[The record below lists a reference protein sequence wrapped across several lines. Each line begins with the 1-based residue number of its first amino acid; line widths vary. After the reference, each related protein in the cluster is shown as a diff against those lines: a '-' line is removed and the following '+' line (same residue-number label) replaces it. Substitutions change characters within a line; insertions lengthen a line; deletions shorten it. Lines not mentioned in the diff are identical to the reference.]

1 MKKQDSIFLLIPV
14 MLAISCS
21 GTHEKQIETSSLLK
35 DAIITKAER
44 FTLRKTDSCTILNI
58 IDPWQGANGIKKE
71 YYLTGNKN
79 SLSLK
84 VDPSRIICVP
94 IRKIICTSSTHLA
107 MIAVLGEADAITGV
121 SGPGFIYDEYLS
133 ERAAKGLISDI
144 GYDAGLNNELIVKL
158 APDLI
163 MMYGVGSE
171 SAGYEGKLKELG
183 IKVMLN
189 ADYLETDPLGKAE
202 WIKLFGALFCKEK
215 MADSIYKSIEES
227 YNQIKARISSSINSR
242 PEVMLG
248 LPFKDNW
255 FISPGNSYIC
265 KLINDAGGNYL
276 WQDTESSVSTPY
288 SLENV
293 YLKSLNAE
301 YWLNI
306 GNVNSK
312 KEIILFDPRLEMIP
326 CFKNN
331 NLYNNNKRITS
342 KGGNDYWE
350 SGTIHPDIILKDIAS
365 ILHPGLF
372 ENYELFYYRKI
383 E

>member
-1 MKKQDSIFLLIPV
+1 
-14 MLAISCS
+14 
-21 GTHEKQIETSSLLK
+21 
-35 DAIITKAER
+35 
-44 FTLRKTDSCTILNI
+44 
-58 IDPWQGANGIKKE
+58 
-71 YYLTGNKN
+71 
-79 SLSLK
+79 
-84 VDPSRIICVP
+84 
-94 IRKIICTSSTHLA
+94 
-107 MIAVLGEADAITGV
+107 
-121 SGPGFIYDEYLS
+121 
-133 ERAAKGLISDI
+133 
-144 GYDAGLNNELIVKL
+144 
-158 APDLI
+158 
-163 MMYGVGSE
+163 MYGIGSE

-183 IKVMLN
+183 IKVMLD

-227 YNQIKARISSSINSR
+227 YNQIKTHISSNINSR

-293 YLKSLNAE
+293 YLKSLKAE

>member
-1 MKKQDSIFLLIPV
+1 

-21 GTHEKQIETSSLLK
+21 GTHKKQNETSSLLK
-35 DAIITKAER
+35 NAIITKAER

-71 YYLTGNKN
+71 YYLTGDKN

-84 VDPSRIICVP
+84 VDPSRIIFVP

-107 MIAVLGEADAITGV
+107 MIAALGEADAIIGV
-121 SGPGFIYDEYLS
+121 SGPGFIYDKYLS

-163 MMYGVGSE
+163 MMYGIGSE
-171 SAGYEGKLKELG
+171 SAGYEGKLKELE

-227 YNQIKARISSSINSR
+227 YNQIKTRISSSINSR

-248 LPFKDNW
+248 LPFKDSW
-255 FISPGNSYIC
+255 FISPRNSYIC

-276 WQDTESSVSTPY
+276 WQDTESSVSIPY